1 MLHELETW
9 WQNMTPEMQAAA
21 REGGLVVA
29 MLLGGHLFGGVVAR
43 VLRDRNFDAAL
54 RMPGYWPTGPEGGHR
69 ITAAGLAGL
78 LVRLTVWAAAAFWLA
93 QRHDKPELASTLGLI
108 VNRTWALA
116 AILVTALG
124 LASLLAHRVIDC
136 LNVPSKA
143 GSDALAYRNGS
154 PGSHGGPAGGS
165 LVGAVGAAVYGLVV
179 LLALLVAA
187 DLFDWPLTRSSAL
200 ALWQL
205 SQHLLT
211 AGFALLIGFLG
222 ARWARDLVT
231 PESAASAGQRV
242 AQYTALAIVAATTIL
257 AVAVLLTNTSL
268 LFGLAALVLLGLA
281 IWLVRGHLPDV
292 SAGLLL
298 LGHKVGEVWLDGES
312 WEVARVGLLSTELTR
327 AGQFCRIQNRQVLEA
342 CVHAVSAQ
350 AGRR

>member
-1 MLHELETW
+1 M
-9 WQNMTPEMQAAA
+9 
-21 REGGLVVA
+21 VA
-29 MLLGGHLFGGVVAR
+29 MLLAGHLFGGVVAR
-43 VLRDRNFDAAL
+43 VLRARNFDAAL
-54 RMPGYWPTGPEGGHR
+54 RMPGYRATGPEGGHR

-93 QRHDKPELASTLGLI
+93 QRHDNPELASTLGLI
-108 VNRTWALA
+108 INRTWGLA

-124 LASLLAHRVIDC
+124 LASLLAQRVIDC
-136 LNVPSKA
+136 LHVSSKGA
-143 GSDALAYRNGS
+143 SDALAYRNGS

-211 AGFALLIGFLG
+211 AGSALLIGFLG

-312 WEVARVGLLSTELTR
+312 WAVARVGLLSTELTR

>member
-9 WQNMTPEMQAAA
+9 WQNTTPEMQEAT
-21 REGGLVVA
+21 RQGSLVLA
-29 MLLGGHLFGGVVAR
+29 MLLGGHLLGGLVAR
-43 VLRDRNFDAAL
+43 ALRARNFDAAL
-54 RMPGYWPTGPEGGHR
+54 RMPGYQAAGPEMGHR
-69 ITAAGLAGL
+69 LTASAVAGF

-93 QRHDKPELASTLGLI
+93 QRYDKPELANTLGLI
-108 VNRTWALA
+108 INRTWALA
-116 AILVTALG
+116 TILVTALG
-124 LASLLAHRVIDC
+124 LASFLAQRVIDC
-136 LNVPSKA
+136 LQAPHKT
-143 GSDALAYRNGS
+143 GSETYRNGS
-154 PGSHGGPAGGS
+154 PGSHGGLGGGG
-165 LVGAVGAAVYGLVV
+165 LGAVGAAVYGLVV

-211 AGFALLIGFLG
+211 AGSALFIGFLG

-242 AQYTALAIVAATTIL
+242 AQYTALAIVAATTML

-268 LFGLAALVLLGLA
+268 LFGLAALVVLGLA

-298 LGHKVGEVWLDGES
+298 RGHKICEVWLDGES
-312 WEVARVGLLSTELTR
+312 WEVALVGLLSTELTR
-327 AGQFCRIQNRQVLEA
+327 AGQFRGVQNRQVFEA
-342 CVHAVSAQ
+342 CVHPVSSQ